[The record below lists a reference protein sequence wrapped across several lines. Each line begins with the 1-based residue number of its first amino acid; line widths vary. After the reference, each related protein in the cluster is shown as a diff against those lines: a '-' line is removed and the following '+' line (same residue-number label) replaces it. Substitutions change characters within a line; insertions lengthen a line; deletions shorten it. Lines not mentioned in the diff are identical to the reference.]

1 VTAMTSHPHET
12 DEEVPVTQVAFAPDV
27 FTWPS
32 DEPQL
37 IGGKCGDCAAVAF
50 PLMPSCPR
58 CGATAVERH
67 LLPRR
72 GTLHTWTTQE
82 FLPKEPY
89 AGGETLETFRP
100 YGVGLV
106 QLGDEVRVEARLTEA
121 DPNALDFG
129 MAVELAIVPFR
140 TDDDGT
146 QVMTYAFRPV

>member
-1 VTAMTSHPHET
+1 MPTTTSP
-12 DEEVPVTQVAFAPDV
+12 PQRIPFAPGV
-27 FTWPS
+27 FTWPA

-37 IGGKCGDCAAVAF
+37 VGAKCPACAAVTF
-50 PLMPSCPR
+50 PKQGSCPR
-58 CGATAVERH
+58 CGTPEMAEH

-72 GTLHTWTTQE
+72 GTLWTFTTQE

-89 AGGETLETFRP
+89 ASGETPETFRP

-121 DPNALDFG
+121 DATKLRIG
-129 MAVELAIVPFR
+129 MEMELVVVPFR

-146 QVMTYAFRPV
+146 EVMVHAFAPIEAAR

>member
-1 VTAMTSHPHET
+1 METVAHPEG
-12 DEEVPVTQVAFAPDV
+12 A

-37 IGGKCGDCAAVAF
+37 VGGRCTPCGAVIFPAA
-50 PLMPSCPR
+50 PSCPR
-58 CGATAVERH
+58 CGATGMEEH

-72 GTLHTWTTQE
+72 GTLWTWTTQD

-89 AGGETLETFRP
+89 ASGETDETFRP

-121 DPNALDFG
+121 DPEKLDFG
-129 MAVELAIVPFR
+129 MEVQLVVVPFR
-140 TDDDGT
+140 EDGDT
-146 QVMTYAFRPV
+146 TVVTFAFEPV

>member
-1 VTAMTSHPHET
+1 MP
-12 DEEVPVTQVAFAPDV
+12 QIAFAPDI

-37 IGGKCGDCAAVAF
+37 IGGRCDECGSVTFPAPVSCA
-50 PLMPSCPR
+50 R
-58 CGATAVERH
+58 CGSLSIAEH

-72 GTLHTWTTQE
+72 GRLWTFTTQG

-89 AGGETLETFRP
+89 AGGETAETFQP

-106 QLGDEVRVEARLTEA
+106 QLGNDVRVESRLTEN
-121 DPNALDFG
+121 DPEVLRID
-129 MAVELAIVPFR
+129 MEVELVIVPFR

-146 QVMTYAFRPV
+146 EIMTFAFAPLPEEEN